1 MKHSTVQYQI
11 APDQK
16 TLHNYTRS
24 AEEEEERERGL
35 AFVRVW
41 NPNPKV
47 AKGSIAETARG

>member
-35 AFVRVW
+35 AFVRV
-41 NPNPKV
+41 
-47 AKGSIAETARG
+47 